1 MKKKVYIL
9 MAGLMAVS
17 SLGLTSCSDFL
28 DEDNKTGQTADLLY
42 NTKTGIDGLVASSY
56 SFLRGWYGKEAS
68 LALTEGGTDMF
79 YYGGDSGEKLPLTY
93 QISPEVPGNIK
104 KDNLC
109 LDEYWEMF
117 FAAVDVCNT
126 ALKYLPTNAN
136 LTDAQKAAYM
146 GEEYFLRAFYYW
158 HLVNTWGAVPYNKEP
173 VKTASTAAYRNS
185 EEEVYSYMLEDLDD
199 AIASFSI
206 KDNEKSTGRAS
217 LTAARA
223 LKARVLL
230 YAACLLGE
238 NGIIT
243 NDDYEGKNLY
253 QLAQAEAEA
262 VIGSGYAS
270 LNPSFFEEFRLN
282 NESVTTNQ
290 ECIFGVVYAN
300 GHVADGYNALPKR
313 YSTGADYSSNIVRVG
328 SPKGGNAS
336 HLMFVGKWSNSG
348 ADLTD
353 VFVRATKPDQALQG
367 IPVAEYYS
375 RYSRGF
381 ARFIPTVHMFNEFK
395 KIEKTDQRY
404 GATIRD
410 VYTIAPGLVSAKYPL
425 MKDTAIYFTNFTATS
440 AEGQAAIAKS
450 YNKYR
455 LYTLTGGDL
464 PLYTSADES
473 VAVPYSN
480 PSGTPV
486 SALYGDNRYNTKDH
500 MGEWTFLALQKFEDN
515 DFDFSSNAKITPE
528 ISERDYFCIRISEMY
543 LIKAECQLHTGGDA
557 LATLNQLRSVRA
569 IPGKNNSISGPVTID
584 TILRERMFE
593 LTGEYQRWFDL
604 RRTGKLIE
612 YVKAYNG
619 QANGKNASSF
629 GPGIQDYHM
638 LRPIPQAQMDAVT
651 NVTVY
656 PDVSGFY
663 QNPGY

>member
-1 MKKKVYIL
+1 
-9 MAGLMAVS
+9 
-17 SLGLTSCSDFL
+17 
-28 DEDNKTGQTADLLY
+28 
-42 NTKTGIDGLVASSY
+42 
-56 SFLRGWYGKEAS
+56 
-68 LALTEGGTDMF
+68 
-79 YYGGDSGEKLPLTY
+79 
-93 QISPEVPGNIK
+93 
-104 KDNLC
+104 
-109 LDEYWEMF
+109 
-117 FAAVDVCNT
+117 
-126 ALKYLPTNAN
+126 
-136 LTDAQKAAYM
+136 
-146 GEEYFLRAFYYW
+146 
-158 HLVNTWGAVPYNKEP
+158 
-173 VKTASTAAYRNS
+173 
-185 EEEVYSYMLEDLDD
+185 
-199 AIASFSI
+199 
-206 KDNEKSTGRAS
+206 
-217 LTAARA
+217 
-223 LKARVLL
+223 
-230 YAACLLGE
+230 
-238 NGIIT
+238 
-243 NDDYEGKNLY
+243 
-253 QLAQAEAEA
+253 
-262 VIGSGYAS
+262 
-270 LNPSFFEEFRLN
+270 
-282 NESVTTNQ
+282 
-290 ECIFGVVYAN
+290 
-300 GHVADGYNALPKR
+300 
-313 YSTGADYSSNIVRVG
+313 
-328 SPKGGNAS
+328 
-336 HLMFVGKWSNSG
+336 SNSG

-593 LTGEYQRWFDL
+593 LAGEYQRWFDL

>member
-1 MKKKVYIL
+1 MNKHFNIIA
-9 MAGLMAVS
+9 AGLLAIS
-17 SLGLTSCSDFL
+17 SLGMVSCSDFL
-28 DEDNKTGQTADLLY
+28 EEDNKTGQTADLLY
-42 NTKTGIDGLVASSY
+42 NTKSGIDGLVSTSY

-68 LALTEGGTDMF
+68 LALTEGGTDLF

-93 QISPEVPGNIK
+93 QISPETPGNTK

-109 LDEYWEMF
+109 FDEYWEMF
-117 FAAVDVCNT
+117 YDAVDVCNT
-126 ALKYLPTNAN
+126 ALKFIPANAN

-158 HLVNTWGAVPYNKEP
+158 HMVNIWGGIPYNKEP
-173 VKTASTAAYRNS
+173 VKSAATDAYRPT
-185 EEEVYSYMLEDLDD
+185 EEQVYSNILEDLDN
-199 AIASFSI
+199 AISQFNT
-206 KDNEKSTGRAS
+206 KDNDKATGRAS
-217 LTAARA
+217 KAAARA

-230 YAACLLGE
+230 YAADLLGQS
-238 NGIIT
+238 GIT
-243 NDDYEGKNLY
+243 SNETYAGKNLY
-253 QLAQAEAEA
+253 QLALDEADA
-262 VIGSGYAS
+262 VINSGYAS
-270 LNPSFFEEFRLN
+270 LSPSFFEEFRLN
-282 NESVTTNQ
+282 NESVTTNP
-290 ECIFGVVYAN
+290 ECIFGVVYSN
-300 GHVADGYNALPKR
+300 GHVGDGYNVLPKR

-353 VFVRATKPDQALQG
+353 VFVRATKADQALQG

-375 RYSRGF
+375 KYSRGF

-395 KIEKTDQRY
+395 KIEGTDQRY
-404 GATIRD
+404 AATIRD
-410 VYTIAPGLVSAKYPL
+410 IYTIAPGLVSAKYPQ
-425 MKDTAIYFTNFTATS
+425 MKDTAIYFTNYTADS
-440 AEGQAAIAKS
+440 PEGKAAIQKS

-464 PLYTSADES
+464 PLYTSADEAK
-473 VAVPYSN
+473 AVPYSSAN
-480 PSGTPV
+480 GTPT

-528 ISERDYFCIRISEMY
+528 ISERDYFCIRVAEMY
-543 LIKAECQLHTGGDA
+543 LIKAECQMHTGGDA
-557 LATLNQLRSVRA
+557 LSTLNQLRSVRA
-569 IPGKNNSISGPVTID
+569 INGKNNLLSGSVTID

-593 LTGEYQRWFDL
+593 LAGEYQRWFDL

-619 QANGKNASSF
+619 QANGTNPNDF
-629 GPGIQDYHM
+629 GPGIQSHHT
-638 LRPIPQAQMDAVT
+638 LRPIPQTQMDAVT
-651 NVTVY
+651 NVSTY